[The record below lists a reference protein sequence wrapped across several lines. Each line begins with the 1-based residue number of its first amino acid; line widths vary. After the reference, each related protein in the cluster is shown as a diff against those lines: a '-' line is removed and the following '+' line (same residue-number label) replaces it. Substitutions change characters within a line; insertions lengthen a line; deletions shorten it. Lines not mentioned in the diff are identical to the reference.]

1 MKISLTAEVT
11 VVTLGLF
18 LFVGSLLAT
27 KVVAAT
33 VTADGASLLL
43 ESLDAASLYDEN
55 GKLAS
60 HHLVTHPACDDDDDE
75 SSVRTFTSPLY
86 QVHVAGGELKA
97 QLFPNDDDN
106 DESSSKCQA
115 VCLQRGTD
123 QSVATA
129 VMPHMRYSRDG
140 GENDQSFADWFRDT
154 CSAVESCFMNYY
166 TDRNGALKLYWIH
179 PDTGERKPHM
189 AVKYGERNT
198 RCFNTYLGHQF
209 VAETEQ
215 GETVGPVVT
224 IEFAT
229 VLGFGKSPPS
239 DDPGRHHFDE
249 EIEQTLH
256 SEWTRHER
264 VSRTFSPLG
273 FAKGRLPDDVFAYLG
288 AFYYNNRHNKVM
300 EEWNGKGVFVNWW
313 ESDVYFI
320 QIPWKMK
327 ELIQI
332 RLLDM
337 VQAWAGVPVEQTVM
351 YGLRQYETGARL
363 LTHVD
368 RHVTHAVSLIVNIA
382 QGNLTEPWPVE
393 VQDHADRLHEVI
405 MEPGDVVYYESA
417 KALHARNRPMQG
429 NGAYYVNLFTH
440 YRPVGDDKWYGRR
453 NPEGTPT
460 PVLDVEG
467 TCRLASQGLTATEVG
482 HKQQLGVVQAVQ
494 CDDPRLGNT
503 ISPTFFQ
510 ARGPDD
516 LVQWW
521 RYTNPHMKTDV
532 TQLNTFV
539 QPPSSVKEEDDTV
552 ANLQAK
558 LDYLTELVEQK
569 LAVFGND
576 EGTTGNDNEG
586 ASQSSSDEL

>member
-1 MKISLTAEVT
+1 MK
-11 VVTLGLF
+11 
-18 LFVGSLLAT
+18 
-27 KVVAAT
+27 
-33 VTADGASLLL
+33 L
-43 ESLDAASLYDEN
+43 EYGPQAM
-55 GKLAS
+55 K
-60 HHLVTHPACDDDDDE
+60 C
-75 SSVRTFTSPLY
+75 F
-86 QVHVAGGELKA
+86 KA
-97 QLFPNDDDN
+97 F
-106 DESSSKCQA
+106 
-115 VCLQRGTD
+115 
-123 QSVATA
+123 
-129 VMPHMRYSRDG
+129 
-140 GENDQSFADWFRDT
+140 
-154 CSAVESCFMNYY
+154 
-166 TDRNGALKLYWIH
+166 
-179 PDTGERKPHM
+179 
-189 AVKYGERNT
+189 
-198 RCFNTYLGHQF
+198 LGHEF
-209 VAETEQ
+209 VAETAA
-215 GETVGPVVT
+215 GEPVEDVVT
-224 IEFAT
+224 IEFST
-229 VLGFGKSPPS
+229 VRTFGQPLSPHLKQS
-239 DDPGRHHFDE
+239 SYHMTGRNFDQ
-249 EIEQTLH
+249 EIIARLQ
-256 SEWTRHER
+256 SEWNRQQQIT
-264 VSRTFSPLG
+264 RTFSPLG
-273 FAKGRLPDDVFAYLG
+273 FAKTRLPDDVFASLG
-288 AFYYNNRHNKVM
+288 AFYYNNRHYKIP
-300 EEWNGKGVFVNWW
+300 EENMVDVTINWW
-313 ESDVYFI
+313 QSPVYL
-320 QIPWKMK
+320 IPLTW
-327 ELIQI
+327 ELTSMVHE
-332 RLLDM
+332 RLLPI
-337 VQAWAGVPVEQTVM
+337 VSAWINGGGHAGGQNDTTPTTSTTTTTIPLEQTM
-351 YGLRQYETGARL
+351 LYGLRQYETGARL

-467 TCRLASQGLTATEVG
+467 TCRLVSQGLTATEVG